1 MEKISRIYFRADGNA
16 KLGLGHITRSLAL
29 ADMLKEFFE
38 IFFIIQE
45 PSEQVVA
52 QIQEVTSN
60 VIILPKTENY
70 LDEAGYIAQKYL
82 TGKEIVVLDGYHFQ
96 TEYQKIIKNTGV
108 KLVCIDDL
116 HAWHFVADMVI
127 NHAGGVK
134 ESNYSCEPYT
144 KLCLG
149 LEYALLRKPFLEAAK
164 QERVIEKIENVFICF
179 GGSDPHNF
187 TEKAL
192 KACIEAQVFKEIHVV
207 VGSAYTHFE
216 SLKNLSFQEKNVFL
230 YKNLNAEILCEV
242 MQKCHVGI
250 VPASSIA
257 YECLAVGMYLI
268 VGYYTENQKA
278 IYEGLKNLPSTYALR
293 NISDIFSES
302 SIKAILIEN
311 FTNFVRFQ
319 KLSDQIAFLFAEYE
333 NSNIGR

>member
-1 MEKISRIYFRADGNA
+1 MNRIYFRADGNA
-16 KLGLGHITRSLAL
+16 KLGLGHVTRSLAL

-38 IFFIIQE
+38 IYFLIQE

-52 QIQEVTSN
+52 QIREVTDN
-60 VIILPKTENY
+60 IIVLPKTENH
-70 LDEAGYIAQKYL
+70 LSEALCIAKKYF

-96 TEYQKIIKNTGV
+96 TDYQKVIKDTGV

-116 HAWHFVADMVI
+116 HAWHFVADVVI

-134 ESNYSCEPYT
+134 ESDYSCEPYT

-149 LEYALLRKPFLEAAK
+149 LEYALLRKPFLESAK
-164 QERVIEKIENVFICF
+164 QQRKIDKVENVFICF

-187 TEKAL
+187 TEKNL
-192 KACIEAQVFKEIHVV
+192 KACIEAGVFKEIHVV

-230 YKNLNAEILCEV
+230 YQNLDAKNLCEV
-242 MQKCHVGI
+242 MRKCHLGI

-268 VGYYTENQKA
+268 LGYYAENQKE
-278 IYEGLKNLPSTYALR
+278 IYEGLRTENTVLPLGSFNVISPKLIKDASAQLGIYSKDLR
-293 NISDIFSES
+293 IS
-302 SIKAILIEN
+302 KKTTIL
-311 FTNFVRFQ
+311 
-319 KLSDQIAFLFAEYE
+319 LSLVYE
-333 NSNIGR
+333 NTDSSR